1 MTQLSIRLLGG
12 FRAQLGSGRPLA
24 LRRKKAQL
32 AYLALHPGQ
41 ACSRD
46 SLAGLLWSG
55 TTDEHAR
62 HNLRQTLFALRQ
74 AVAPERISADGEL
87 VGLRERA
94 TAVDVASLE
103 RGVRQ
108 GTREALREAVA
119 LYRGDLPEGLRVDE
133 APFDDWLAGER
144 HRLRELALTALEELL
159 AMDVAAGAVEPA
171 VATALRILMLDPLRE
186 PVHRTLME
194 LHVRQGRRT
203 AALRQYQRCAEAL
216 RRGLGVEPEP
226 ATTRLFREIG
236 REAPAREP
244 VPPTPSVPA
253 GAVPTTR
260 YVKSGDVNIAYQVI
274 GEGPPD
280 LVLVPGRVSNVECF
294 WEEPRAARFLR
305 RLASIGRLILFDKR
319 GTGLS
324 DPVPLDALPSLEQ
337 RMTDVRAVMDA
348 VGSER
353 ATLVG
358 YSEGGTMCTLFAAT
372 YPDRAAGLVLIGS
385 YARSVWAPD
394 HPWAPSAEGYARRI
408 GRLRQQWGGP
418 IGIEIRAPS
427 VMHDEAFARW
437 WARFLRMS
445 ASPGAAIA
453 LAEMNLDLDV
463 RHVLPAIRVPTLY
476 STPRAT
482 RSSTRAA
489 ATTSPTA
496 SRAPAT
502 SSCRAPTT
510 CPGWPTPTPS

>member
-1 MTQLSIRLLGG
+1 
-12 FRAQLGSGRPLA
+12 
-24 LRRKKAQL
+24 
-32 AYLALHPGQ
+32 
-41 ACSRD
+41 
-46 SLAGLLWSG
+46 
-55 TTDEHAR
+55 
-62 HNLRQTLFALRQ
+62 
-74 AVAPERISADGEL
+74 
-87 VGLRERA
+87 
-94 TAVDVASLE
+94 
-103 RGVRQ
+103 
-108 GTREALREAVA
+108 
-119 LYRGDLPEGLRVDE
+119 
-133 APFDDWLAGER
+133 
-144 HRLRELALTALEELL
+144 
-159 AMDVAAGAVEPA
+159 
-171 VATALRILMLDPLRE
+171 
-186 PVHRTLME
+186 
-194 LHVRQGRRT
+194 
-203 AALRQYQRCAEAL
+203 
-216 RRGLGVEPEP
+216 
-226 ATTRLFREIG
+226 
-236 REAPAREP
+236 
-244 VPPTPSVPA
+244 
-253 GAVPTTR
+253 
-260 YVKSGDVNIAYQVI
+260 
-274 GEGPPD
+274 
-280 LVLVPGRVSNVECF
+280 VPGRVSNVECF

-324 DPVPLDALPSLEQ
+324 DPVPLDALPSPEQ